1 MPRQYGNQKRTA
13 KQRMGDLDMF
23 LAMARDDKIM
33 AATPEWLAQQYG
45 VKDVVE
51 VGVKLARAQAR
62 IG

>member
-23 LAMARDDKIM
+23 LDMARDDKSM